1 MPSMSESEADDLKK
15 VLDAIN
21 GQNRDALL
29 RREKWGEINLNE
41 AKHDFD
47 RIFFIT
53 DTLAVMPLDYLTD
66 KIVTQIKQSLDA
78 IQKLFTN
85 IDEFSISIPDATQ
98 AKNSF
103 IAQAKKQ
110 ADQLFTTASLWI
122 PFLAYQK
129 GDVAE
134 NIKLLTSAVT
144 DANAIVATAKS
155 EIETKQDE
163 IQSIIAAAR
172 EASAGAGAA
181 VFTKDFADES
191 KRCSDAAWWW
201 LIFTGLLA
209 LAAIGLGVVFVSLPQ
224 GGLDSGQ
231 LVQRLIGKFAIL
243 GFFITATLW
252 CGRIYK
258 ALMHQSAINRHRS
271 LSIQTLQAFA
281 NAAADTQAKDA
292 VLMEVTRAVFGS
304 TQTGY
309 IDSKETHQ
317 DASIKVFDVAKAAIL
332 PKADG

>member
-1 MPSMSESEADDLKK
+1 MSAVDDLKA
-15 VLDAIN
+15 LLEAIN
-21 GQNRDALL
+21 GQDRDALIH
-29 RREKWGEINLNE
+29 RQKWGEINLDE

-53 DTLAVMPLDYLTD
+53 DTLVVLPLDYLTD
-66 KIVTQIKQSLDA
+66 QIVSQIKQSLDTV
-78 IQKLFTN
+78 QQLFAK
-85 IDEFSISIPDATQ
+85 IDEFSISIDNAAQVKNGFITQ
-98 AKNSF
+98 AKQGS
-103 IAQAKKQ
+103 
-110 ADQLFTTASLWI
+110 DQLYVAASQWI
-122 PFLAYQK
+122 PFLAYRK
-129 GDVAE
+129 GDVAQ
-134 NIKLLTSAVT
+134 NIKNLSSAVIE
-144 DANAIVATAKS
+144 ANTIVSNAKS
-155 EIETKQDE
+155 DIETKQDE
-163 IQSIIAAAR
+163 IQSIITAAR

-181 VFTKDFADES
+181 VFTKDFSRESQRCADS
-191 KRCSDAAWWW
+191 AKTW
-201 LIFTGLLA
+201 LMSTVGLA
-209 LAAIGLGVVFVSLPQ
+209 LAAISLGVAFVFLPQ
-224 GGLDSGQ
+224 DGLDSGQ
-231 LVQRLIGKFAIL
+231 LMQQLIGKFAIL

-281 NAAADTQAKDA
+281 NAAEDSQAKDA

-317 DASIKVFDVAKAAIL
+317 DASIKVFDVAKSIL